1 MSRAIIPLFGDP
13 LPESRNPGQPLGVS
27 LLGSTG
33 SIGRQTLDVVE
44 QHPDRLKVVALA
56 AGAKLDLLAAQI
68 ERHKPD
74 LVAVDADPEICK
86 ERLQRRQI
94 MFGQDGL
101 IAAAT
106 HVEADIVVVATSGHA
121 AIIPTARAIEARK
134 AVALA
139 NKETIVC
146 AGALISDLARKHEV
160 RIRPVD
166 SEHSAIWQSLGR
178 SNCDDIRRLL
188 LTASGGPFRQAAAA
202 HLSHVTAAEALR
214 HPTWSMGGKITID
227 SATLMNKG
235 LELIEAHWLFGVPFD
250 NVEVLVHPESIVHSL
265 VEFVDG
271 SQIAQLGLPDMRM
284 PIQYAL
290 SYPERLASN
299 CRQLSLIEI
308 GSLHFEEPDL
318 ERFPC
323 LNMARN
329 AGLAGQTYPTI
340 LSAADEVA
348 IEAFVQGRLSFP
360 GIAEVVNKTL
370 EAHKPDGELSWSSIA
385 EADRWAKG
393 FAKDSIEALAL
404 V

>member
-13 LPESRNPGQPLGVS
+13 LPEPRNPGQPLGVAI
-27 LLGSTG
+27 LGSTG
-33 SIGRQTLDVVE
+33 SIGRQTIDVIE
-44 QHPDRLKVVALA
+44 QHPDRLTIVALA
-56 AGAKLDLLAAQI
+56 AGAKLDLLATQI
-68 ERHKPD
+68 ERHQPD
-74 LVAVDADPEICK
+74 LVAVDADPKICK
-86 ERLQRRQI
+86 ERLQHPRI
-94 MFGQDGL
+94 LYGQEGL

-106 HVEADIVVVATSGHA
+106 HPDADIVVVATSGHA

-134 AVALA
+134 TIALA

-146 AGALISDLARKHEV
+146 AGALISELARKHV
-160 RIRPVD
+160 ARIRPVD

-178 SNCDDIRRLL
+178 SKCDDVRRLI
-188 LTASGGPFRQAAAA
+188 LTASGGPFRNT
-202 HLSHVTAAEALR
+202 LSDQLAHVTAAEALS

-271 SQIAQLGLPDMRM
+271 SQIAQLGLPDMRL

-290 SYPERLASN
+290 TYPKRLASN
-299 CRQLSLIEI
+299 CRQLSLTEI
-308 GSLHFEEPDL
+308 GKLHFEKPDL

-323 LNMARN
+323 LNIARQ
-329 AGLAGQTYPTI
+329 AGLAGQTYPTV

-348 IEAFVQGRLSFP
+348 VEAFAQGRLTFP
-360 GIAEVVNKTL
+360 GIAKVVDKTL
-370 EAHKPDGELSWSSIA
+370 EAHKLDGELSWASIA
-385 EADRWAKG
+385 DADRWAKE
-393 FAKDSIEALAL
+393 FAKDSIEALA
-404 V
+404 VV